1 MSDALMGKLM
11 GLTEV
16 KLEGNPVGFGSNPA
30 GFPY

>member
-1 MSDALMGKLM
+1 MNDAFMGKM
-11 GLTEV
+11 GRTEV